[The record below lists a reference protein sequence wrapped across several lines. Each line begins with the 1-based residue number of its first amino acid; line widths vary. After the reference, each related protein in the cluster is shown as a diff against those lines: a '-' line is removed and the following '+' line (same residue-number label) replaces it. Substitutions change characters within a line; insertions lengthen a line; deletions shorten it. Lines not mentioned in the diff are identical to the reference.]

1 MSDMHDQDAATGLGM
16 AAIDRRKLMGG
27 MAVLTAASTVATPAF
42 AAVAGPEVRTL
53 RAAYALRGG
62 MTINGFFA
70 APKGK
75 TGLGVVLVVPANDGE
90 AGEEIALRYAHSG
103 FLAIAPDF
111 AKAQGNAAAGAARDT
126 KVAEL
131 MRAMPGLKKIM
142 QGNGRVTVVAA

>member
-1 MSDMHDQDAATGLGM
+1 MSDMHDQGTAVGLGM

-27 MAVLTAASTVATPAF
+27 MAALTVASTVASPAL
-42 AAVAGPEVRTL
+42 ATVTGADVRTL

-75 TGLGVVLVVPANDGE
+75 ADLSVVLVVPANDG
-90 AGEEIALRYAHSG
+90 AAAEEIALRYAHSG

-111 AKAQGNAAAGAARDT
+111 AKSQGKAVAGASRDA
-126 KVAEL
+126 KVAEV
-131 MRAMPGLKKIM
+131 MRAMPGLEKMM